1 MEPMN
6 QQSHLWFLNNI
17 NLQNVFPPIINDAKV
32 IFNRYKFDCKKKN
45 MTARVIC
52 NINVK
57 EEAIRLN
64 VNDDNVIRKV
74 REIVWRSSSPLD
86 KQMCKEVSNAVI
98 SLIRDKFPGRE

>member
-1 MEPMN
+1 MA

-17 NLQNVFPPIINDAKV
+17 NLQHVFPPIINDANV
-32 IFNRYKFDCKKKN
+32 ILNRCKFDCKKKN
-45 MTARVIC
+45 MNARVIC

-64 VNDDNVIRKV
+64 VNDDNVILKV

-86 KQMCKEVSNAVI
+86 KQMYFLGENKTGNDLSMLPWDLGAA
-98 SLIRDKFPGRE
+98 